1 MSGSILDLSSV
12 LKGPDSVLDGNLSLV
27 NLGPD
32 GNLVEVI
39 TLCLL
44 DLLIVIL
51 ESSLNVFVLK
61 LISEV
66 GLLESVDNLVSV
78 LDLHG
83 LPLSSSVNSRI
94 LREHIESILV

>member
-27 NLGPD
+27 NLGLN

-83 LPLSSSVNSRI
+83 LPLSSSVNSSL